1 MMRIGT
7 WIVGLSGAM
16 LLGVWGCGKGE
27 TADVTENPTTAPVE
41 VASPGAA
48 PTFGTP
54 SGMGFSTGDA
64 AHGGQ
69 GSGAMGYHGTG
80 SMGTSLAITDQHP
93 APEPAKATTLPVLQA
108 Q

>member
-1 MMRIGT
+1 MRNGT
-7 WIVGLSGAM
+7 WIVGLTGAM
-16 LLGVWGCGKGE
+16 LLAVSGCGNSDSTE
-27 TADVTENPTTAPVE
+27 ATATPTTAPVE

-48 PTFGTP
+48 PTYGTA

-80 SMGTSLAITDQHP
+80 EMGTSLAITDKHP
-93 APEPAKATTLPVLQA
+93 AAEPEKPTTMPVLQA